1 MAQRKKFNL
10 GGSRLEMRETEPAR
24 QEESTKSQAQRLVT
38 AIENAEVNT
47 AFNFKMIPRSKLV
60 FHKDNQYPMEAVEK
74 LAASILDVGLI
85 HNIDVR
91 YDEDNDTYIIDAGE
105 QRTRALD
112 MLIEKYRNQEDQE
125 SEEYQKYLYHVK
137 PFEKGYPCKVSSG
150 TSKMKSSMGLAG
162 EAASELDE
170 IEARLRL
177 RISNEI
183 GRGHDA
189 VRTKKCLDEILEL
202 ENRRNEILGK
212 TDQVTN
218 RELGEKLNISGRMV
232 QKYKAL
238 DRLIPELREVFENQ
252 GITVTEGAN
261 YANLSPDEQIQLVEL
276 IRMGGNRKELAAL
289 YDRLNETQNAVKE
302 KERELEEL
310 RLEKMSAKEQAEAA
324 KADAENL
331 KQKLQEELRQ
341 EYDAENEEKRR
352 EIEQLKNRLFQ
363 ANRDAEIYEKQKEE
377 LAVRSREIEE
387 LKEKLSRSRP
397 AVSGEEAAAMRA
409 ALHLESAVRGVEN
422 ALAEAA
428 QAMQE
433 YEKQYDP
440 GKGMKAP
447 EDYTGQIRLL
457 IGRI

>member
-10 GGSRLEMRETEPAR
+10 GGSRLEMRETETVK
-24 QEESTKSQAQRLVT
+24 QEESTESQAERLVT

-47 AFNFKMIPRSKLV
+47 AFNFKMIPRGKLI

-112 MLIEKYRNQEDQE
+112 MLIEKYRNCENQE
-125 SEEYQKYLYHVK
+125 SEEYQKYVYHVK

-183 GRGHDA
+183 GRGHDV

-261 YANLSPDEQIQLVEL
+261 YANLSPDEQMQLVEL
-276 IRMGGNRKELAAL
+276 IRLGGNRKELAVL

-310 RLEKMSAKEQAEAA
+310 KLEKMAAREQAEAA

-352 EIEQLKNRLFQ
+352 EIEELKNQLFQ

-377 LAVRSREIEE
+377 LEVRSREIEE

-409 ALHLESAVRGVEN
+409 AMHLESAVRGVGN
-422 ALAEAA
+422 ALAEAV

-440 GKGMKAP
+440 WKKG
-447 EDYTGQIRLL
+447 
-457 IGRI
+457 

>member
-10 GGSRLEMRETEPAR
+10 GGSRLEMRELETVK
-24 QEESTKSQAQRLVT
+24 QEESTESQAQRLVT

-47 AFNFKMIPRSKLV
+47 AFNFKMIPRSKLI

-74 LAASILDVGLI
+74 LAASILDVGLM

-150 TSKMKSSMGLAG
+150 TSKMKNSMVLTG

-218 RELGEKLNISGRMV
+218 RELGEKLNISGR
-232 QKYKAL
+232 KFTE
-238 DRLIPELREVFENQ
+238 IQ
-252 GITVTEGAN
+252 GAG
-261 YANLSPDEQIQLVEL
+261 
-276 IRMGGNRKELAAL
+276 
-289 YDRLNETQNAVKE
+289 
-302 KERELEEL
+302 
-310 RLEKMSAKEQAEAA
+310 QA
-324 KADAENL
+324 D
-331 KQKLQEELRQ
+331 
-341 EYDAENEEKRR
+341 
-352 EIEQLKNRLFQ
+352 
-363 ANRDAEIYEKQKEE
+363 
-377 LAVRSREIEE
+377 S
-387 LKEKLSRSRP
+387 
-397 AVSGEEAAAMRA
+397 
-409 ALHLESAVRGVEN
+409 
-422 ALAEAA
+422 
-428 QAMQE
+428 
-433 YEKQYDP
+433 
-440 GKGMKAP
+440 
-447 EDYTGQIRLL
+447 
-457 IGRI
+457 

>member
-24 QEESTKSQAQRLVT
+24 KEESTESQAQRLVT

-238 DRLIPELREVFENQ
+238 DRLIPELRQVFENQ

-261 YANLSPDEQIQLVEL
+261 YANLSQDEQMQLVEL
-276 IRMGGNRKELAAL
+276 IRLGGNRKELAAL
-289 YDRLNETQNAVKE
+289 YDRLNEIQNAVKE

-310 RLEKMSAKEQAEAA
+310 KLEKMTAKEQAEAA

-352 EIEQLKNRLFQ
+352 EIEELKSRLFQ
-363 ANRDAEIYEKQKEE
+363 ANRDAEIYEKQREE

-387 LKEKLSRSRP
+387 MKEKLSRSRP
-397 AVSGEEAAAMRA
+397 AVAGEEAAAMRA

>member
-10 GGSRLEMRETEPAR
+10 GGSRLEMRELETVK
-24 QEESTKSQAQRLVT
+24 QEESTESQAQRLVT

-47 AFNFKMIPRSKLV
+47 AFNFKMIPRSKLI

-74 LAASILDVGLI
+74 LAASILDVGLM

-150 TSKMKSSMGLAG
+150 TSKMKNSMVLTG

-276 IRMGGNRKELAAL
+276 IRMGGNKKELAAL

-310 RLEKMSAKEQAEAA
+310 KLEKMTAKEQAEAA

-352 EIEQLKNRLFQ
+352 EIEELKNQLFQ

-377 LAVRSREIEE
+377 LEVRSREIEE
-387 LKEKLSRSRP
+387 LKDKLSRSRT

-409 ALHLESAVRGVEN
+409 AMHLESAVRGVEN

-447 EDYTGQIRLL
+447 EDYTGQIHLL

>member
-10 GGSRLEMRETEPAR
+10 GGSRLEMRELETVK
-24 QEESTKSQAQRLVT
+24 QEESTESQAQRLVT

-47 AFNFKMIPRSKLV
+47 AFNFKMIPRSKLI

-74 LAASILDVGLI
+74 LAASILDVGLM

-112 MLIEKYRNQEDQE
+112 MLIEKYRNCENQE
-125 SEEYQKYLYHVK
+125 SEEYQKYLYYVK

-276 IRMGGNRKELAAL
+276 IRMGGNKKELAAL

-324 KADAENL
+324 KVNVENL
-331 KQKLQEELRQ
+331 KQKLQEELRK

-352 EIEQLKNRLFQ
+352 EIEELKNLLFQ

-377 LAVRSREIEE
+377 LVVRSREIEE

-397 AVSGEEAAAMRA
+397 TVSGEEAAAMRA
-409 ALHLESAVRGVEN
+409 AMHLESAVRGVGN
-422 ALAEAA
+422 ALAEAV

-447 EDYTGQIRLL
+447 EDYASQIRLL
-457 IGRI
+457 IGKI

>member
-10 GGSRLEMRETEPAR
+10 GGSRLEMRELETVK
-24 QEESTKSQAQRLVT
+24 QEESTESQAQRLVT

-47 AFNFKMIPRSKLV
+47 AFNFKMIPRSKLI

-74 LAASILDVGLI
+74 LAASILDVGLM

-150 TSKMKSSMGLAG
+150 TSKMKNSMVLTG

-276 IRMGGNRKELAAL
+276 IRMGGNKKELAAL

-310 RLEKMSAKEQAEAA
+310 KLEKMTAKEQAEAA

-352 EIEQLKNRLFQ
+352 EIEELKNQLFQ

-377 LAVRSREIEE
+377 LEVRSREIEE
-387 LKEKLSRSRP
+387 LKDKLSRSRP

-409 ALHLESAVRGVEN
+409 AMHLESAVRGVEN

-447 EDYTGQIRLL
+447 EDYTGQIHLL

>member
-10 GGSRLEMRETEPAR
+10 GGSRLEMRETENVK
-24 QEESTKSQAQRLVT
+24 QEESTESQAQRLVT

-47 AFNFKMIPRSKLV
+47 AFNFKMIPRSKLI

-74 LAASILDVGLI
+74 LAASILDVGLM

-150 TSKMKSSMGLAG
+150 TSKMKNSMVLTG

-276 IRMGGNRKELAAL
+276 IRMGGNKKELAAL

-310 RLEKMSAKEQAEAA
+310 KLEKMTAKEQAEAA

-352 EIEQLKNRLFQ
+352 EIEELKNQLFQ

-377 LAVRSREIEE
+377 LEVRSREIEE
-387 LKEKLSRSRP
+387 LKDKLSRSRT

-409 ALHLESAVRGVEN
+409 AMHLESAVRGVEN

-447 EDYTGQIRLL
+447 EDYTGQIHLL

>member
-10 GGSRLEMRETEPAR
+10 GGSRLEMRETETVK
-24 QEESTKSQAQRLVT
+24 QEESTESQAERLVT

-47 AFNFKMIPRSKLV
+47 AFNFKMIPRGKLI

-112 MLIEKYRNQEDQE
+112 MLIEKYRNCENQE
-125 SEEYQKYLYHVK
+125 SEEYQKYVYHVK

-183 GRGHDA
+183 GRGHDV

-261 YANLSPDEQIQLVEL
+261 YANLSPDEQMQLVEL
-276 IRMGGNRKELAAL
+276 IRLGGNRKELAVL

-310 RLEKMSAKEQAEAA
+310 KLEKMAAREQAEAA

-352 EIEQLKNRLFQ
+352 EIEELKNRLFQ

>member
-10 GGSRLEMRETEPAR
+10 GGSRLEMRETESAR
-24 QEESTKSQAQRLVT
+24 QEESTESQAQRLVT

-112 MLIEKYRNQEDQE
+112 MLIEKYRNQENQE

-261 YANLSPDEQIQLVEL
+261 YANLSQDEQMQLVEL
-276 IRMGGNRKELAAL
+276 IHLGGNRKELAAL

-310 RLEKMSAKEQAEAA
+310 KLEKMAAREQAEAA

-352 EIEQLKNRLFQ
+352 EIEELKNRLFQ

>member
-10 GGSRLEMRETEPAR
+10 GGSRLEMRETENVK
-24 QEESTKSQAQRLVT
+24 QEESTESQAQRLVT

-47 AFNFKMIPRSKLV
+47 AFNFKMIPRSKLI

-74 LAASILDVGLI
+74 LAASILDVGLM

-150 TSKMKSSMGLAG
+150 TSKMKNSMVLTG

-276 IRMGGNRKELAAL
+276 IHMGGNKKELAAL

-310 RLEKMSAKEQAEAA
+310 KLEKMTAKEQAEAA

-352 EIEQLKNRLFQ
+352 EIEELKNQLFQ

-377 LAVRSREIEE
+377 LEVRSREIEE

-409 ALHLESAVRGVEN
+409 AMHLESAVRGVEN

-447 EDYTGQIRLL
+447 EDYTGQIHLL

>member
-10 GGSRLEMRETEPAR
+10 GGSRLEMRETENVK
-24 QEESTKSQAQRLVT
+24 QEESTESQAQRLVT

-47 AFNFKMIPRSKLV
+47 AFNFKMIPRSKLI

-74 LAASILDVGLI
+74 LAASILDVGLM

-150 TSKMKSSMGLAG
+150 TSKMKNSMVLTG

-276 IRMGGNRKELAAL
+276 IRMGGNKKELAAL

-310 RLEKMSAKEQAEAA
+310 KLEKMTAKEQAEAA

-352 EIEQLKNRLFQ
+352 EIEELKNQLFQ

-377 LAVRSREIEE
+377 LEVRSREIEE
-387 LKEKLSRSRP
+387 LKDKLSRSRP

-409 ALHLESAVRGVEN
+409 AMHLESAVRGVEN

-447 EDYTGQIRLL
+447 EDYTGQIHLL

>member
-10 GGSRLEMRETEPAR
+10 GGSRLEMRETETVK
-24 QEESTKSQAQRLVT
+24 QEESTESQAERLVT

-47 AFNFKMIPRSKLV
+47 AFNFKMIPRGKLI

-112 MLIEKYRNQEDQE
+112 MLIEKYRNCENQE
-125 SEEYQKYLYHVK
+125 SEEYQKYVYHVK

-261 YANLSPDEQIQLVEL
+261 YANLSQDEQMQLVEL
-276 IRMGGNRKELAAL
+276 IRLGGNRKELAAL

-310 RLEKMSAKEQAEAA
+310 KLEKMAAREQAEAA

-352 EIEQLKNRLFQ
+352 EIEELKNRLFQ

-397 AVSGEEAAAMRA
+397 AVSGEEAAAM
-409 ALHLESAVRGVEN
+409 HLESAVRGVEN

-447 EDYTGQIRLL
+447 EDYASQIRLL
-457 IGRI
+457 IGKI